1 MRLPEYDVLRQRW
14 DGYKQF
20 HIPGN
25 YRYNPVVR
33 FQSGEV
39 LIITSKPNL
48 QHEQHEYG
56 QYNFALTS
64 STAGEYKFLLPD
76 GTPCPQAWLMH
87 KGVQYF
93 LVDLDTK
100 RVVRLSYKYM
110 QDANVPAHMQTG
122 AAGFLRPGGLPIGAP
137 IAVYRPVTLTAQE
150 KQWVSDLYALIGAHC
165 ALNELQR
172 SSWADKLRLNRAH
185 TQRPVEQVV
194 EQITANQRD
203 AVAVW
208 CKGVEFAR
216 EVEMHDYLMIK

>member
-14 DGYKQF
+14 DDYKQF
-20 HIPGN
+20 HIPA
-25 YRYNPVVR
+25 RYGHNPVVR

-48 QHEQHEYG
+48 QYEQHEYS

-64 STAGEYKFLLPD
+64 STAGEYTSLLPD
-76 GTPCPQAWLMH
+76 GTPCPQAWIMH

-100 RVVRLSYKYM
+100 NVVRLSYKYM
-110 QDANVPAHMQTG
+110 RDANVPAHMQTG

-150 KQWVSDLYALIGAHC
+150 KKWMSDLHALVGAHC
-165 ALNELQR
+165 SLNGLQR
-172 SSWADKLRLNRAH
+172 ESWRDKLKFNRARM
-185 TQRPVEQVV
+185 QQPVEQVA
-194 EQITANQRD
+194 EQITANLSD
-203 AVAVW
+203 VVAIW
-208 CKGVEFAR
+208 SNGVEFPR